1 MQNSLTKKLGLTVAA
16 VAMAATGLFTTTD
29 AEAVPAFA
37 RQTGMTCNSCHF
49 QSFPALN
56 GMGRSFRA
64 GGYTMPGA
72 QTLIEGENMSLPS
85 SLNIGAIWKT
95 ILDTTAAADG
105 TPGELA
111 WPDEAALL
119 VGGRASASVGFLWEV
134 GLNESPNFLSSKIHF
149 NITEGET
156 AFAIIPFATDA
167 AGAAYGQELLNTSA
181 QKSQRVIES
190 RKAMSTGQIT
200 GAAYGAA
207 TGIAFVV
214 SNPSYMV
221 NFSRWAPA
229 VANEGANVELGE
241 MLNHIRV
248 NYFMDIAGFD
258 AGFGLT
264 SQSGDAKFYSAGAAA
279 SGTCTTLT
287 EAGGCVGFTQT
298 VAAGT
303 GSKSKTTA
311 DLTALDFQMQGQ
323 VGGNDLG
330 IYFNYLMAGEK
341 DHNST
346 TTSESGMGLTV
357 KYSVTPAVQV
367 FFATSSGSKKTTI
380 GGATSSIGYTTLGV
394 QYMVAENVKLN
405 LYNESNTA
413 PGGSAHTKLGWFV
426 AL

>member
-95 ILDTTAAADG
+95 ILDTTATDAV
-105 TPGELA
+105 PGELA

-167 AGAAYGQELLNTSA
+167 AGAAYGQELMNTAA

-200 GAAYGAA
+200 GTSYGAA
-207 TGIAFVV
+207 TGLAFVV
-214 SNPSYMV
+214 SSPTYMV

-258 AGFGLT
+258 AGIGLT
-264 SQSGDAKFYSAGAAA
+264 SQSGSAKFYGATED
-279 SGTCTTLT
+279 SGTCTSIT
-287 EAGGCVGFTQT
+287 EAGACVGFTKT
-298 VAAGT
+298 VDSAGA
-303 GSKSKTTA
+303 KSKTTA
-311 DLTALDFQMQGQ
+311 DMTSLDFQMQGQ

-330 IYFNYLMAGEK
+330 IYFNMVTAGK
-341 DHNST
+341 TNFHAVGS
-346 TTSESGMGLTV
+346 SESGFGLTV
-357 KYSVTPAVQV
+357 KYSATPTIQV
-367 FFATSSGSKKTTI
+367 FFATSSGNVTTS
-380 GGATSSIGYTTLGV
+380 GTKVANGYTTVGA
-394 QYMVAENVKLN
+394 QFMVAENVKIN
-405 LYNESNTA
+405 VYNEANTA
-413 PGGSAHTKLGWFV
+413 PGGSAHTKVGWFV